1 MKSIILKNFF
11 ENGIMGHF
19 ISSFF
24 VGYSIIEES
33 KLNLTNLNG
42 RKVSDQIYTFIKN
55 KKLIF
60 VYDTAYSSTN
70 LFDSIF
76 DQENHKPFCICP
88 VASPRDLPFESFKFN
103 SCIKSPYLSS
113 EGIIFNGKVLS
124 KNCPNLKLI
133 ASIIKFKKN
142 ILEELNRFY
151 NNSEGKTLGVHI
163 RLTDMNKYH
172 GDIYGVC
179 EFKDYLKKISK
190 IEKQYTN
197 IFVASDNV
205 ECINI
210 LKNIYGKKIK
220 TFNHL
225 SNISPYKDDINFYN
239 QTLLNAKNKK
249 AWVEVY
255 LDVLALSKSDFL
267 LCRTSSIPLC
277 SILFSDNLK
286 LIDNYELVNS

>member
-88 VASPRDLPFESFKFN
+88 VANPRDLPFESFKFN

-197 IFVASDNV
+197 IFVASD
-205 ECINI
+205 
-210 LKNIYGKKIK
+210 
-220 TFNHL
+220 L